1 MKKSG
6 RAVDTFSMSGA
17 LPAIPDLHDAVLER
31 ITVDWS
37 RKLVRIIVTA
47 VPGGLVMISAKGFRA
62 IDVPRREPWGASD
75 FVNGVVVNE
84 LEDSGISI
92 VVEMQS
98 GDRIELICDR
108 FAVTH
113 PR

>member
-1 MKKSG
+1 M
-6 RAVDTFSMSGA
+6 
-17 LPAIPDLHDAVLER
+17 
-31 ITVDWS
+31 
-37 RKLVRIIVTA
+37 TA

-62 IDVPRREPWGASD
+62 IDVPPREPWGASD